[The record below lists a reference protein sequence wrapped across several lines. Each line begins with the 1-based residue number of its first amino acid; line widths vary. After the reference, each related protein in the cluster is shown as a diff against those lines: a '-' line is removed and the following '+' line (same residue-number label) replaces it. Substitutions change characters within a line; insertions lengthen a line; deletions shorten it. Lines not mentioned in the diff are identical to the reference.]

1 MKVSEFV
8 SNTLHG
14 LSMAAA
20 SLAVLQLSAGQV
32 LAVAP
37 AAAPAAAPA
46 PAFGGLWNSGSD
58 RSGQTATPVKHVI
71 VIIGENRSFD
81 HVFATYVP
89 RPGQTIHNLLS
100 EGIIQLDAN
109 KNAIP
114 GPAFHKA
121 QQLSASDRGSQDAFL
136 LSPPK
141 QEFPNDQL
149 PAPEAG
155 GPEYAQ
161 GYFTTK
167 VCRNA
172 TGSAEATCAAAALTL
187 AQETETALPN
197 APDADGLTYYQS
209 LVSGGTNQYAYTPD
223 VRIVNFDSL
232 PAGPFQLTNGTNSA
246 TPGYSLT
253 YTDYSASPVHRFY
266 QMWQQ
271 LNCSLDHASWDN
283 PSGCNGKLFSWVE
296 ATVGAGTNG
305 LSQAQ
310 YAQSY
315 YGPSFSEFFEYP
327 PGYSA
332 ANPPTAAQWTAAD
345 YALYGSV
352 PTTTGEGSSA
362 LGFYNVQQGDV
373 PYFKS
378 LADTYAMS
386 DNFHQSVNGGTG
398 ANHIMLGHADAIWFS
413 DGNGHPQTPLHDVTV
428 TTDPPAPAGTPPVPG
443 YGGVGLIDEI
453 ENPNPAKGTNNWY
466 TQDGYGSDYNAGYP
480 DYDWVVATQPNGLPV
495 IYGGGSYSNC
505 SDPTQPGVGPIL
517 EYLRKLRIDPRC
529 EQGHYYLLNNY
540 NPGWFGNGSNAYV
553 DHNPSNTPFTV
564 PPSSTPSIGDDLN
577 NARVSW
583 KYYGDQWSRYVN
595 DPYQLNWGYN
605 GSSAD
610 EYCNICNP
618 FQYDTS
624 IMSNPAQVAA
634 HIQDTLNLTSDITNG
649 TLPAVS
655 FVKPS
660 GYVDG
665 HPSSSKLDLFEGFVK
680 NIVDQVEA
688 SPYAKDTVILIT
700 EDEGGGYYDSGYVQP
715 VDFFGDG
722 TRIPLIVV
730 ANPRYLPLRAA
741 GYISHKYADHV
752 SIIKFIERNWNL
764 PPVTRRS
771 RDNFPNPVQLPG
783 SYAPLNTPALDDL
796 FDFFDFPSRGFF

>member
-1 MKVSEFV
+1 MNVRTMVSQSV
-8 SNTLHG
+8 RAG
-14 LSMAAA
+14 MLSLAMFQLSIGPVVASAAA
-20 SLAVLQLSAGQV
+20 GAG
-32 LAVAP
+32 
-37 AAAPAAAPA
+37 
-46 PAFGGLWNSGSD
+46 NSGT
-58 RSGQTATPVKHVI
+58 GVAQTPIKHVI

-89 RPGQTIHNLLS
+89 MPGQSVHNLLS

-114 GPAFHKA
+114 GRQFRKA
-121 QQLSASDRGSQDAFL
+121 EQLSASDLGSQDTFL

-141 QEFPNDQL
+141 QQFPNNVL

-155 GPEYAQ
+155 GPSGAD
-161 GYFTTK
+161 GYFTPS
-167 VCRNA
+167 
-172 TGSAEATCAAAALTL
+172 GSYTTIACGTTTVNGKTTTNYLDPVACAAV
-187 AQETETALPN
+187 TENGLPN
-197 APDADGLTYYQS
+197 TSDANGLTYYQS
-209 LVSGGTNQYAYTPD
+209 LASGGTGQYSYTPD
-223 VRIVNFDSL
+223 LRIADFDSL

-246 TPGYSLT
+246 TPGYSLA

-283 PSGCNGKLFSWVE
+283 PSGCNGQLFSWVE

-305 LSQAQ
+305 LSQTL

-315 YGPSFSEFFEYP
+315 YGSSFSEFFEYP
-327 PGYSA
+327 TGFSA
-332 ANPPTAAQWTAAD
+332 ANPPTEAQWTAND
-345 YALYGSV
+345 YALYDSV

-362 LGFYNVQQGDV
+362 LGFYNMQQGDV

-398 ANHIMLGHADAIWFS
+398 ANHIMLGHGDAIWFS
-413 DGNGHPQTPLHDVTV
+413 DGNGRPGKPPHNVPATV
-428 TTDPPAPAGTPPVPG
+428 VPTQFVGPGT
-443 YGGVGLIDEI
+443 IDEI
-453 ENPNPAKGTNNWY
+453 ENPNPAASTNNWY
-466 TQDGYGSDYNAGYP
+466 SQDGYGEDYNSGYP
-480 DYDWVVATQPNGLPV
+480 MKEWDTTQSNGLPI
-495 IYGGGSYSNC
+495 IYGGGSYSKC
-505 SDPTQPGVGPIL
+505 ADPGEPGVKPIL
-517 EYLRKLRIDPRC
+517 DYLQALRVNPRC
-529 EQGHYYLLNNY
+529 EPDHYYLLNNY
-540 NPGWFGNGSNAYV
+540 NPGWFGNGNNAFT
-553 DHNPSNTPFTV
+553 DPSPSNTPFTI

-577 NARVSW
+577 NANVSW
-583 KYYGDQWSRYVN
+583 KYYGDQWNNYVN
-595 DPYQLNWGYN
+595 DPYQLNYETKGP
-605 GSSAD
+605 SAD
-610 EYCNICNP
+610 QYCNICNP

-634 HIQDTLNLTSDITNG
+634 HIQDTVNLYADISNG

-688 SPYAKDTVILIT
+688 SPTYTKDTVILIT

-715 VDFFGDG
+715 LDFFGDG

-730 ANPRYLPLRAA
+730 ANPQYLPLRAG
-741 GYISHKYADHV
+741 GYISHQYADHV
-752 SIIKFIERNWNL
+752 SILKFIERNWNL

-771 RDNFPNPVQLPG
+771 RDNFPNPVQPPG
-783 SYAPLNTPALDDL
+783 SYAPVNGPALDDL
-796 FDFFDFPSRGFF
+796 FDFFDFRAPSGPF

>member
-1 MKVSEFV
+1 MKIKKVVAGS
-8 SNTLHG
+8 LKG
-14 LSMAAA
+14 MRIALSGIALFQFSLGGPVA
-20 SLAVLQLSAGQV
+20 SAQNPPSV
-32 LAVAP
+32 
-37 AAAPAAAPA
+37 
-46 PAFGGLWNSGSD
+46 
-58 RSGQTATPVKHVI
+58 TATPIKHVI

-89 RPGQTIHNLLS
+89 RPGQRVHNLLS

-114 GPAFHKA
+114 GSHFHTA
-121 QQLSASDRGSQDAFL
+121 EQLSASDLGIQDTFL

-141 QEFPNDQL
+141 QEFPSNQL

-155 GPEYAQ
+155 GPSGAY
-161 GYFTTK
+161 GYFTPSSPKYTTIACGTTTVNGK
-167 VCRNA
+167 TTTNYL
-172 TGSAEATCAAAALTL
+172 TPEACAMVS
-187 AQETETALPN
+187 ENGLPN
-197 APDADGLTYYQS
+197 AFDANGLTYYQS
-209 LVSGGTNQYAYTPD
+209 LASGGTGQYSYTPD
-223 VRIVNFDSL
+223 LRIVNFDNL

-246 TPGYSLT
+246 TPGYSLS

-271 LNCSLDHASWDN
+271 LNCSLYHASWEN
-283 PSGCNGKLFSWVE
+283 PSGCDGKLFSWVE
-296 ATVGAGTNG
+296 VTVGAGTNG
-305 LSQAQ
+305 LSQAL
-310 YAQSY
+310 YAQGY
-315 YGPSFSEFFEYP
+315 YGTSFSEEFQYP
-327 PGYSA
+327 AGYSA
-332 ANPPTAAQWTAAD
+332 TNPPTEAQWTAD
-345 YALYGSV
+345 EYALYDSV

-398 ANHIMLGHADAIWFS
+398 ANHIMLGHGDAIWFS
-413 DGNGHPQTPLHDVTV
+413 DGNGHPQTPPHNAPV
-428 TTDPPAPAGTPPVPG
+428 TTNPAGWGGPG
-443 YGGVGLIDEI
+443 TIDEI
-453 ENPNPAKGTNNWY
+453 ENPDPAQGTNNWY
-466 TQDGYGSDYNAGYP
+466 TQDGYGSDYNSGYP
-480 DYDWVVATQPNGLPV
+480 SYEWDKTQPNGLPI

-505 SDPTQPGVGPIL
+505 ADPTQHGVKPIVD
-517 EYLRKLRIDPRC
+517 YLRELGIDPRC
-529 EQGHYYLLNNY
+529 EPGHYYLLNNY
-540 NPGWFGNGSNAYV
+540 NPGWFGNGNNAFA
-553 DHNPSNTPFTV
+553 DQSPSNTPFTI

-577 NARVSW
+577 NANVSW
-583 KYYGDQWSRYVN
+583 KYYGDQWNNYVN
-595 DPYQLNWGYN
+595 DPYQLNYGTN
-605 GSSAD
+605 GPNAD

-618 FQYDTS
+618 FQYDTA

-634 HIQDTLNLTSDITNG
+634 HIQDTVNLYSDIANR

-688 SPYAKDTVILIT
+688 SPTYTKDTVILIT

-715 VDFFGDG
+715 LDFFGDG
-722 TRIPLIVV
+722 TRIPLLVV
-730 ANPRYLPLRAA
+730 ANPKYLPLRAG

-752 SIIKFIERNWNL
+752 SILKFIERNWNL
-764 PPVTRRS
+764 PPVTHRS
-771 RDNFPNPVQLPG
+771 RDNFPNPVQLED
-783 SYAPLNTPALDDL
+783 SYAPLNSPALDDL
-796 FDFFDFPSRGFF
+796 FDFFNFESFNFPG